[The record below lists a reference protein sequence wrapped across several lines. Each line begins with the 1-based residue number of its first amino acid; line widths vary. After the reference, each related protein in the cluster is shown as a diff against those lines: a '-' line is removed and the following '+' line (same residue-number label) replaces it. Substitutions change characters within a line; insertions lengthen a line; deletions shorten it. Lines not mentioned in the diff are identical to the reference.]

1 MSDQE
6 RRCQYCWHPPPQH
19 SNHPR
24 LHNPGCPTKD
34 PEDMVEWEKG
44 RAWGF
49 SDERNRIEWWQNRYY
64 KRPYVLGW
72 RVGNA
77 ELDGL
82 IEEAAESRDYY

>member
-1 MSDQE
+1 
-6 RRCQYCWHPPPQH
+6 
-19 SNHPR
+19 
-24 LHNPGCPTKD
+24 
-34 PEDMVEWEKG
+34 MVEWEKG